1 MPTPFPLQ
9 RLDDRD
15 VGQMIALYERINWR
29 IHIDYLHW
37 MLDWSEGG
45 AFGITY
51 RNKLLATAIGL
62 PYDDK
67 RGWLAM
73 VVTDPSFQRRGLGQ
87 RITQTAVDFLVKRG
101 LSEVM
106 LDASPMGLPLYE
118 HMGFTA
124 LYPMITY
131 RGLPAL
137 DESPP
142 HDERIRQAA
151 DADLPA
157 MIALAGDAGACRH
170 VDRRQLRTVGA
181 IDLESDTGT
190 GRETAVAVRRRVDLE
205 GAEVVVGAG
214 EAGERGEPVVHHSQE
229 LLGAGI
235 GARQA
240 QRLLLRRQHRGK
252 DLGGRR
258 RVRLG
263 AEKGEAG
270 VFGPLILRLLLLRA
284 EGCRDEK

>member
-9 RLDDRD
+9 RLDSRD

-62 PYDDK
+62 PYSDQ

-87 RITQTAVDFLVKRG
+87 RITQTALDFLVKRG

-118 HMGFTA
+118 HMGFSA

-142 HDERIRQAA
+142 ADERIRQAT

-157 MIALAGDAGACRH
+157 MIALDGQGF
-170 VDRRQLRTVGA
+170 G
-181 IDLESDTGT
+181 
-190 GRETAVAVRRRVDLE
+190 
-205 GAEVVVGAG
+205 
-214 EAGERGEPVVHHSQE
+214 
-229 LLGAGI
+229 
-235 GARQA
+235 A
-240 QRLLLRRQHRGK
+240 QRPAIIKKLFGKKDHQCWVDEIDGDVKGFLLVQHMH
-252 DLGGRR
+252 
-258 RVRLG
+258 
-263 AEKGEAG
+263 KGEAA
-270 VFGPLILRLLLLRA
+270 FGPWIHSDADGARRLFIHAAAQAGTSEHIRVNVPEGNTTAQTILNDLDMPIMGRNTRMIYGDVEPLG
-284 EGCRDEK
+284 EVGCYHGAASAALG